1 MKKSLVP
8 AKRIEM
14 PEEFRRFFDLPAMV
28 GGEKHEDYYEFHSAI
43 GNAVKPTS
51 IFEWIW
57 VERFVRAEWDVRLN
71 CRIKIDFIKSKEKE
85 ILDEQESEARMNR
98 LRIEAIRLGRLVE
111 AEAEGPG
118 KAQEDKKHAIS
129 DAVMLEMPKI
139 EDPYLLAK
147 VFERFG
153 DIIDEFD
160 RRIAASEKKCDE
172 TLSQICRH
180 RESLARRL
188 EQASTEI
195 IDGDFTETE

>member
-1 MKKSLVP
+1 MKNSLTSK
-8 AKRIEM
+8 AIKI
-14 PEEFRRFFDLPAMV
+14 PEEFQRFFDLPAMV
-28 GGEKHEDYYEFHSAI
+28 GGEKYEDYYEFHSAI

-71 CRIKIDFIKSKEKE
+71 RRIKIDFIKSKEKK
-85 ILDEQESEARMNR
+85 ILDEQESEARMIR
-98 LRIEAIRLGRLVE
+98 YRIEAIRLGRLAE

-129 DAVMLEMPKI
+129 EVVMPEMPKI

-153 DIIDEFD
+153 DIIDEID
-160 RRIAASEKKCDE
+160 SGSQPAKK
-172 TLSQICRH
+172 SAMR
-180 RESLARRL
+180 
-188 EQASTEI
+188 
-195 IDGDFTETE
+195 F